1 MLGPHFPWQIDK
13 AIYSIY
19 RVWLAVAAV
28 LTLKF
33 AETINV
39 ALSIA
44 EFLNRPCDHLIT
56 PLLQAAIPNEYD
68 KWVPV
73 VLRVSEVLRVTE
85 QEEYISFCNFQ

>member
-1 MLGPHFPWQIDK
+1 VWQIDK
-13 AIYSIY
+13 AIYSVY

-33 AETINV
+33 AQTINV

-44 EFLNRPCDHLIT
+44 EFLNRPCDHVVT
-56 PLLQAAIPNEYD
+56 PLLQAAIPAEYD

-73 VLRVSEVLRVTE
+73 VLRVSNKSAPFTRMRASL
-85 QEEYISFCNFQ
+85 